1 MQLEDQPQFI
11 QIEDEQF
18 VIEKAKSGC
27 KSSMGQLY
35 EKYLPYLRNTASKL
49 ERYHKNVDFD
59 DAMQQGAVY
68 FIDAVKSYDKSRG
81 KSLKYWIVTC
91 VSLQL
96 VNFWKEQTIIRAP
109 KFIEKGDLEEKAS
122 VARNSLSFSEIATSH
137 GNGINNSRDWQPESK
152 CELDNPVHAAIAA
165 EEKEI
170 LHSAIDKLTPFEA
183 LVIRGRLQGMT
194 YEECGE
200 MACER
205 LGFVLSTHREAMRQ
219 RVGRA
224 FKSLEKKICE
234 VMNWNEDALKEG
246 IIGDTLNRQSPKV
259 A

>member
-1 MQLEDQPQFI
+1 MQLEDQTQFLH
-11 QIEDEQF
+11 IEDEQS
-18 VIEKAKSGC
+18 VIEKAKAGC
-27 KSSMGQLY
+27 KASMGQLY

-59 DAMQQGAVY
+59 DAMQQGAIY
-68 FIDAVKSYDKSRG
+68 LIDAIKTYDKSRG

-109 KFIEKGDLEEKAS
+109 KFIEKEDLEEMAAI
-122 VARNSLSFSEIATSH
+122 ARSAFSFSEMATS
-137 GNGINNSRDWQPESK
+137 NGINNSRDWQPESK
-152 CELDNPVHAAIAA
+152 CELDDPVHAAIAA

-170 LHSAIDKLTPFEA
+170 LHSAIDRLSPFES

-200 MACER
+200 MACQK
-205 LGFVLSTHREAMRQ
+205 LGFILSTHREAMRQ

-224 FKSLEKKICE
+224 FRSLEKKICE
-234 VMNWNEDALKEG
+234 VMNWDEDKLGSG
-246 IIGDTLNRQSPKV
+246 IIGDALNRQSPKMT
-259 A
+259 